1 MHNVISTIYQND
13 LLHNLHLFF
22 ATSALFTFIVFLVA
36 IVAHLIE
43 EDIYNYRNRKLAFK
57 ALLWFFVFFFGFS
70 VTPSPEAQQKL
81 IKASI
86 LTALGN
92 DNLSVPEREYLQTL
106 AASYSEDGK

>member
-22 ATSALFTFIVFLVA
+22 ATSALFTFIIFLVA
-36 IVAHLIE
+36 IVAHLVE
-43 EDIYNYRNRKLAFK
+43 EDIYNYQRKLAFK
-57 ALLWFFVFFFGFS
+57 ALLGSFVFFFGFS
-70 VTPSPEAQQKL
+70 VTPSLEAQQKI

-92 DNLSVPEREYLQTL
+92 DNLSVPERDYLQALT
-106 AASYSEDGK
+106 AEDDK

>member
-22 ATSALFTFIVFLVA
+22 ATSALFTFIIFLVA
-36 IVAHLIE
+36 IVAHLVE
-43 EDIYNYRNRKLAFK
+43 EDIYNYQRKLTFK
-57 ALLWFFVFFFGFS
+57 ALLWSFVFFFGFS
-70 VTPSPEAQQKL
+70 VTPSPEAQQKI

-92 DNLSVPEREYLQTL
+92 DNLSVPERDYLQALT
-106 AASYSEDGK
+106 AEDDK